1 MDLVRA
7 LKFPLDDEDWP
18 VKIAIGSL
26 VTLIP
31 VVGWIG
37 SLGYQVSVARNVIR
51 GSARPLPGSDDL
63 GQIFSDGVMAGIA
76 ALLYAIPMIP
86 FWCMMALLSGIADG
100 SSAGDFALACLSVG
114 AVVLSIVYSIPAAT
128 SQNLRSSARC
138 FARRA
143 RTSARWSCCFC
154 TIFWWV

>member
-63 GQIFSDGVMAGIA
+63 GQIFSDGVMAGIRRRRPGGCGRA
-76 ALLYAIPMIP
+76 PAR
-86 FWCMMALLSGIADG
+86 
-100 SSAGDFALACLSVG
+100 AG
-114 AVVLSIVYSIPAAT
+114 
-128 SQNLRSSARC
+128 
-138 FARRA
+138 
-143 RTSARWSCCFC
+143 
-154 TIFWWV
+154 